1 MSYGDL
7 KRRAKP
13 AIVLRALEPS
23 GMCNRGVEAVRVHGS
38 KRGSGRL
45 SVASRNGQDNGL
57 ACRGALGMCR
67 LGRIG
72 LLRDQGEQGAGGARI
87 WGCGGSAQTTLMG
100 APQ

>member
-1 MSYGDL
+1 
-7 KRRAKP
+7 
-13 AIVLRALEPS
+13 
-23 GMCNRGVEAVRVHGS
+23 MCDRGVEVVRVHGS

-67 LGRIG
+67 LGRSG
-72 LLRDQGEQGAGGARI
+72 LLGDQAEHGAGGARI
-87 WGCGGSAQTTLMG
+87 CGCGGSAQTTIIG

>member
-1 MSYGDL
+1 
-7 KRRAKP
+7 
-13 AIVLRALEPS
+13 
-23 GMCNRGVEAVRVHGS
+23 MCDRGVEAARVHGS

-45 SVASRNGQDNGL
+45 SVAARNDQDNGL

-72 LLRDQGEQGAGGARI
+72 LLRDQAGHGAGGARI
-87 WGCGGSAQTTLMG
+87 CGCGGSVQTTSMG